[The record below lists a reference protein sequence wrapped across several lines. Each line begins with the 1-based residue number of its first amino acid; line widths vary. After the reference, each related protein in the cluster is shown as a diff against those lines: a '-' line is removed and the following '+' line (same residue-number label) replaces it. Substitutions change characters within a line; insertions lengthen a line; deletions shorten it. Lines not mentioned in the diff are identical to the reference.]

1 MTVTIK
7 EVTNRRLLR
16 KFVNFPFKLYRDSA
30 YWVPTA
36 LRSDEMNTLRR
47 DKNPAFAFCKAK
59 YWLAYKNG
67 KIAGRIAG
75 IINPRYQ
82 ERWGNAYARFGWID
96 FIDDAQVSQSLLNKV
111 EEWAQEQG
119 MQGVHG
125 PLGFTDMDPEAMLV
139 DGFEELGTMI
149 GLYNYPYYRLHM
161 ENAGYVK
168 DTDWVEFEIKVPT
181 GGVEKIKKL
190 AEIVEERYHLHYL
203 EAQNKKELLQYAHQ
217 LFDLLEEAYQHLY
230 GVTPLSREQI
240 DAYISQY
247 LGFISLEFVP
257 IVLDETNK
265 MVAFGIAMPS
275 LSQALR
281 KSRGR
286 LLPLGIVY
294 LLSALRKN
302 NKGDLYLIAIR
313 KDFQG
318 KGVNSMLMTRLL
330 DVFARMGITSV
341 ESNPELEDNIN
352 VQAQWKHFEYRQHKR
367 RRVFIKRLENLDSK
381 K

>member
-1 MTVTIK
+1 MTITIK

-16 KFVNFPFKLYRDSA
+16 EFVNFPFKLYRDNP
-30 YWVPTA
+30 YWVPT
-36 LRSDEMNTLRR
+36 LRSDDLNTLRK
-47 DKNPAFAFCKAK
+47 DKNPAFAFCQAK
-59 YWLAYKNG
+59 YWLAYKDG

-96 FIDDAQVSQSLLNKV
+96 FINDDQVSQSLLSKV

-119 MQGVHG
+119 MQAVHG

-139 DGFEELGTMI
+139 EGFDEMGTLI
-149 GLYNYPYYRLHM
+149 GIYNYPYYQTHL
-161 ENAGYVK
+161 EKAGYVK
-168 DTDWVEFEIKVPT
+168 DTDWVEFEIKVPA

-203 EAQNKKELLQYAHQ
+203 NAKNKKELLQYAQQ
-217 LFDLLEEAYQHLY
+217 LFELLEEAYQDLY
-230 GVTPLSREQI
+230 GVTPLSQEQI
-240 DAYISQY
+240 NTYIDQY
-247 LGFISLEFVP
+247 LGLLSPEFIP
-257 IVLDETNK
+257 IVLDESNK

-286 LLPLGIVY
+286 LFPFGFLH
-294 LLSALRKN
+294 LLHALHKN
-302 NKGDLYLIAIR
+302 NKGDLCLIAIR

-318 KGVNSMLMTRLL
+318 KGINSMLMTSLL
-330 DVFARMGITSV
+330 DVFAKMGITSV
-341 ESNPELEDNIN
+341 ESNPELEDNIH
-352 VQAQWKHFEYRQHKR
+352 VQAQWKHFETRQHKR
-367 RRVFIKRLENLDSK
+367 RRVFIKTLEK
-381 K
+381 QQVP

>member
-1 MTVTIK
+1 MTITIK

-16 KFVNFPFKLYRDSA
+16 EFVNFPFKLYRDNP
-30 YWVPTA
+30 YWVPT
-36 LRSDEMNTLRR
+36 LRSDELNTLRK
-47 DKNPAFAFCKAK
+47 DKNPAFAFCQAK
-59 YWLAYKNG
+59 YWLAYKDG

-96 FIDDAQVSQSLLNKV
+96 FINDDQVSQSLLSKV

-119 MQGVHG
+119 MQAVHG

-139 DGFEELGTMI
+139 EGFDEMGTLI
-149 GLYNYPYYRLHM
+149 GIYNYPYYQTHL
-161 ENAGYVK
+161 EKAGYVK
-168 DTDWVEFEIKVPT
+168 DTDWVEFEIKVPA

-203 EAQNKKELLQYAHQ
+203 NAKNKKELLQYAQQ
-217 LFDLLEEAYQHLY
+217 LFELLEEAYQDLY
-230 GVTPLSREQI
+230 GVTPLSQEQI
-240 DAYISQY
+240 NTYIDQY
-247 LGFISLEFVP
+247 LGLLSPEFIP
-257 IVLDETNK
+257 IVLDESNK

-286 LLPLGIVY
+286 LFPFGFLH
-294 LLSALRKN
+294 LLHALHKN

-318 KGVNSMLMTRLL
+318 KGINSMLMTSLL
-330 DVFARMGITSV
+330 DVFAKMGITSV
-341 ESNPELEDNIN
+341 ESNPELEDNIH
-352 VQAQWKHFEYRQHKR
+352 VQAQWKHFETRQHKR
-367 RRVFIKRLENLDSK
+367 RRVFIKTLEK
-381 K
+381 QQVP

>member
-1 MTVTIK
+1 MTITIK

-16 KFVNFPFKLYRDSA
+16 EFVNFPFKLYRDNP
-30 YWVPTA
+30 YWVPT
-36 LRSDEMNTLRR
+36 LRSDELNTLRK
-47 DKNPAFAFCKAK
+47 DKNPAFAFCQAK
-59 YWLAYKNG
+59 YWLAYKDG

-96 FIDDAQVSQSLLNKV
+96 FINDDQVSQSLLSKV

-119 MQGVHG
+119 MQAVHG

-139 DGFEELGTMI
+139 EGFDEMGTLI
-149 GLYNYPYYRLHM
+149 GIYNYPYYQTHL
-161 ENAGYVK
+161 EKAGYVK
-168 DTDWVEFEIKVPT
+168 DTDWVEFEIKVPA

-203 EAQNKKELLQYAHQ
+203 NAKNKKELLQYAQQ
-217 LFDLLEEAYQHLY
+217 LFELLEEAYQDLY
-230 GVTPLSREQI
+230 GVTPLSQEQI
-240 DAYISQY
+240 NTYIDQY
-247 LGFISLEFVP
+247 LGLLSPEFIP
-257 IVLDETNK
+257 IVLDESNK

-286 LLPLGIVY
+286 LFPFGFLH
-294 LLSALRKN
+294 LLHALHKN
-302 NKGDLYLIAIR
+302 NKGDLCLIAIR

-318 KGVNSMLMTRLL
+318 KGINSMLMTSLL
-330 DVFARMGITSV
+330 DVFAKMGITSV
-341 ESNPELEDNIN
+341 ESNPELEDNIH
-352 VQAQWKHFEYRQHKR
+352 VQAQWKHFETRQHKR
-367 RRVFIKRLENLDSK
+367 RRVFIKTLEK
-381 K
+381 QQVP

>member
-1 MTVTIK
+1 MTITIK

-16 KFVNFPFKLYRDSA
+16 KFVNFPFKLYEGNPN
-30 YWVPTA
+30 WIPT
-36 LRSDEMNTLRR
+36 LRSDEMNTLRK
-47 DKNPAFAFCKAK
+47 DKNPAFAFCKAS
-59 YWLAYKNG
+59 YWLAYKDG

-96 FIDDAQVSQSLLNKV
+96 FIDDDHVSHALLAKV

-119 MQGVHG
+119 MQAVHG

-139 DGFEELGTMI
+139 EGFDEMGTLI
-149 GLYNYPYYRLHM
+149 GIYNYPYYRTHM

-168 DTDWVEFEIKVPT
+168 DTDWVEFEIKVPA
-181 GGVEKIKKL
+181 GGVEKIRKL

-203 EAQNKKELLQYAHQ
+203 DAKNKKELLRYAKQ
-217 LFDLLEEAYQHLY
+217 LFDLLDETYQHLY
-230 GVTPLSREQI
+230 GVTPLSQEQI
-240 DAYISQY
+240 NAYITQY
-247 LGFISLEFVP
+247 LGFLSPEFVP
-257 IVLDETNK
+257 IILDETDK

-281 KSRGR
+281 KSKGR
-286 LLPLGIVY
+286 LFPLGFIY
-294 LLSALRKN
+294 LLRALRKN
-302 NKGDLYLIAIR
+302 DKGDLCLIAVR

-341 ESNPELEDNIN
+341 ESNPELQDNIN

-367 RRVFIKRLENLDSK
+367 RRVFIKNIKEQKAS
-381 K
+381 

>member
-1 MTVTIK
+1 MTITIK

-16 KFVNFPFKLYRDSA
+16 KFVNFPFKLYKGNSN
-30 YWVPTA
+30 WIPT
-36 LRSDEMNTLRR
+36 LRSDEMNTLRK
-47 DKNPAFAFCKAK
+47 DKNPAFAFCRAK
-59 YWLAYKNG
+59 YWLAYKDG

-96 FIDDAQVSQSLLNKV
+96 FIDDDHVSRALLAKV

-119 MQGVHG
+119 MQAMHG

-139 DGFEELGTMI
+139 EGFDEMGTLI
-149 GLYNYPYYRLHM
+149 GIYNYSYYRTHM
-161 ENAGYVK
+161 EKAGYVK
-168 DTDWVEFEIKVPT
+168 DTDWVEFEIKVPA
-181 GGVEKIKKL
+181 GGVEKIRKL

-203 EAQNKKELLQYAHQ
+203 DAKNKKELLLYARQ
-217 LFDLLEEAYQHLY
+217 LFELLDETYQHLY
-230 GVTPLSREQI
+230 GVTPLSQEQI
-240 DAYISQY
+240 DAYITQY
-247 LGFISLEFVP
+247 LGFLSPEFVP
-257 IVLDETNK
+257 IILDETNK

-275 LSQALR
+275 LSQALQ
-281 KSRGR
+281 KSKGR
-286 LLPLGIVY
+286 FFPFGFLY
-294 LLSALRKN
+294 LLRALRKN
-302 NKGDLYLIAIR
+302 DKGDLCLIAVR

-352 VQAQWKHFEYRQHKR
+352 VQAQWKHFEFRQHKR
-367 RRVFIKRLENLDSK
+367 RRVFIKKLKEQK
-381 K
+381 IT

>member
-1 MTVTIK
+1 MTITIK

-16 KFVNFPFKLYRDSA
+16 KFVNFPFKLYEGNPN
-30 YWVPTA
+30 WIPA
-36 LRSDEMNTLRR
+36 LCSDEINTLRK

-59 YWLAYKNG
+59 YWLAYKDG
-67 KIAGRIAG
+67 RIVGRIAG

-96 FIDDAQVSQSLLNKV
+96 FIDDNQVSQSLLNKV

-119 MQGVHG
+119 MNAVHG

-139 DGFEELGTMI
+139 EGFDEMGTLI
-149 GLYNYPYYRLHM
+149 GIYNYPYYRTHM
-161 ENAGYVK
+161 EKAGYVK
-168 DTDWVEFEIKVPT
+168 DTDWVEFEIKVPA
-181 GGVEKIKKL
+181 GGVEKIRKL

-203 EAQNKKELLQYAHQ
+203 DAKNKKELLRYAKQ
-217 LFDLLEEAYQHLY
+217 LFELLDETYQHLY
-230 GVTPLSREQI
+230 GVTPLSQEQI
-240 DAYISQY
+240 NAYITQY
-247 LGFISLEFVP
+247 LGFLSPEFVP
-257 IVLDETNK
+257 IILDETNK

-281 KSRGR
+281 KSKGR
-286 LLPLGIVY
+286 LFPFGFLY
-294 LLSALRKN
+294 LLRALQKN
-302 NKGDLYLIAIR
+302 DKGDLCLIAVR

-330 DVFARMGITSV
+330 EVFTKMGITSV

-367 RRVFIKRLENLDSK
+367 RRVFIKNIKE
-381 K
+381 

>member
-1 MTVTIK
+1 MTITIK

-16 KFVNFPFKLYRDSA
+16 EFVNFPFKLYRDNP
-30 YWVPTA
+30 YWVPT
-36 LRSDEMNTLRR
+36 LRSDDLNTLRK
-47 DKNPAFAFCKAK
+47 DKNPAFAFCQAK
-59 YWLAYKNG
+59 YWLAYKDG

-96 FIDDAQVSQSLLNKV
+96 FINDDQVSQSLLSKV

-119 MQGVHG
+119 MQAVHG

-139 DGFEELGTMI
+139 EGFDEMGTLI
-149 GLYNYPYYRLHM
+149 GIYNYPYYQTHL
-161 ENAGYVK
+161 EKAGYVK
-168 DTDWVEFEIKVPT
+168 DTDWIEFEIKVPA

-203 EAQNKKELLQYAHQ
+203 NAKNKKELLQYAQQ
-217 LFDLLEEAYQHLY
+217 LFELLEEAYQDLY
-230 GVTPLSREQI
+230 GVTPLSQEQI
-240 DAYISQY
+240 NTYIDQY
-247 LGFISLEFVP
+247 LGLLSPEFIP
-257 IVLDETNK
+257 IVLDESNK

-286 LLPLGIVY
+286 LFPFGFLH
-294 LLSALRKN
+294 LLHALHKN
-302 NKGDLYLIAIR
+302 NKGDLCLIAIR

-318 KGVNSMLMTRLL
+318 KGINSMLMTSLL
-330 DVFARMGITSV
+330 DVFAKMGITSV
-341 ESNPELEDNIN
+341 ESNPELEDNIH
-352 VQAQWKHFEYRQHKR
+352 VQAQWKHFETRQHKR
-367 RRVFIKRLENLDSK
+367 RRVFIKTLEK
-381 K
+381 QQVP

>member
-1 MTVTIK
+1 MTITIK

-16 KFVNFPFKLYRDSA
+16 KFVNFPFKLYKGNSN
-30 YWVPTA
+30 WIPT
-36 LRSDEMNTLRR
+36 LRSDEMNTLRK
-47 DKNPAFAFCKAK
+47 DKNPAFAFCRAK
-59 YWLAYKNG
+59 YWLAYKDG

-96 FIDDAQVSQSLLNKV
+96 FIDDDHVSRALLAKV

-119 MQGVHG
+119 MQAMHG

-139 DGFEELGTMI
+139 EGFDEMGTLI
-149 GLYNYPYYRLHM
+149 GIYNYSYYRTHM
-161 ENAGYVK
+161 EKAGYVK
-168 DTDWVEFEIKVPT
+168 DTDWVEFEIKVPA
-181 GGVEKIKKL
+181 GGVEKIRKL

-203 EAQNKKELLQYAHQ
+203 DAKNKKELLLYARQ
-217 LFDLLEEAYQHLY
+217 LFELLDETYQHLY
-230 GVTPLSREQI
+230 GVTPLSQEQI
-240 DAYISQY
+240 DAYITQY
-247 LGFISLEFVP
+247 LGFLSPEFVP
-257 IVLDETNK
+257 IILDETNK

-275 LSQALR
+275 LSRALQ
-281 KSRGR
+281 KSKGR
-286 LLPLGIVY
+286 FFPLGFLY
-294 LLSALRKN
+294 LLRALRKN
-302 NKGDLYLIAIR
+302 DKGDLCLIAVR

-352 VQAQWKHFEYRQHKR
+352 VQAQWKHFEFRQHKR
-367 RRVFIKRLENLDSK
+367 RRVFIKKLKEQK
-381 K
+381 IT

>member
-1 MTVTIK
+1 MTITIK

-16 KFVNFPFKLYRDSA
+16 EFVNFPFKLYRDNP
-30 YWVPTA
+30 YWVPK
-36 LRSDEMNTLRR
+36 LRSDELNTLRK
-47 DKNPAFAFCKAK
+47 DKNPAFAFCQAK
-59 YWLAYKNG
+59 YWLAYKDG

-96 FIDDAQVSQSLLNKV
+96 FINDDQVSQSLLSKV

-119 MQGVHG
+119 MQAVHG

-139 DGFEELGTMI
+139 EGFDEMGTLI
-149 GLYNYPYYRLHM
+149 GIYNYPYYQTHL
-161 ENAGYVK
+161 EKAGYVK
-168 DTDWVEFEIKVPT
+168 DTDWVEFEIKVPA

-203 EAQNKKELLQYAHQ
+203 NAKNKKELLQYAQQ
-217 LFDLLEEAYQHLY
+217 LFELLEEAYQDLY
-230 GVTPLSREQI
+230 GVTPLSQEQI
-240 DAYISQY
+240 NTYIDQY
-247 LGFISLEFVP
+247 LGLLSPEFIP
-257 IVLDETNK
+257 IVLDESNK

-286 LLPLGIVY
+286 LFPFGFLH
-294 LLSALRKN
+294 LLHALHKN
-302 NKGDLYLIAIR
+302 NKGDLCLIAIR

-318 KGVNSMLMTRLL
+318 KGINSMLMTSLL
-330 DVFARMGITSV
+330 DVFAKMGITSV
-341 ESNPELEDNIN
+341 ESNPELEDNIH
-352 VQAQWKHFEYRQHKR
+352 VQAQWKHFETRQHKR
-367 RRVFIKRLENLDSK
+367 RRVFIKTLEK
-381 K
+381 QQVP

>member
-1 MTVTIK
+1 MTITIK

-16 KFVNFPFKLYRDSA
+16 EFVNFPFKLYRDNPC
-30 YWVPTA
+30 WVPT
-36 LRSDEMNTLRR
+36 LRSDDLNTLRK
-47 DKNPAFAFCKAK
+47 DKNPAFAFCQAK
-59 YWLAYKNG
+59 YWLAYKDG

-96 FIDDAQVSQSLLNKV
+96 FINDDQVSQSLLSKV

-119 MQGVHG
+119 MQAVHG

-139 DGFEELGTMI
+139 EGFDEMGTLI
-149 GLYNYPYYRLHM
+149 GIYNYPYYQTHL
-161 ENAGYVK
+161 EKAGYVK
-168 DTDWVEFEIKVPT
+168 DTDWVEFEIKVPA

-203 EAQNKKELLQYAHQ
+203 NAKNKKELLQYAQQ
-217 LFDLLEEAYQHLY
+217 LFELLEEAYQDLY
-230 GVTPLSREQI
+230 GVTPLSQEQI
-240 DAYISQY
+240 NTYIDQY
-247 LGFISLEFVP
+247 LGLLSPEFIP
-257 IVLDETNK
+257 IVLDESNK

-286 LLPLGIVY
+286 LFPFGFLH
-294 LLSALRKN
+294 LLHALHKN
-302 NKGDLYLIAIR
+302 NKGDLCLIAIR

-318 KGVNSMLMTRLL
+318 KGINSMLMTSLL
-330 DVFARMGITSV
+330 DVFAKMGITSV
-341 ESNPELEDNIN
+341 ESNPELEDNIH
-352 VQAQWKHFEYRQHKR
+352 VQAQWKHFETRQHKR
-367 RRVFIKRLENLDSK
+367 RRVFIKTLEK
-381 K
+381 QQVP

>member
-1 MTVTIK
+1 MTITIK

-16 KFVNFPFKLYRDSA
+16 EFVNFPFKLYRDNP
-30 YWVPTA
+30 YWVPT
-36 LRSDEMNTLRR
+36 LRSDELNTLRK
-47 DKNPAFAFCKAK
+47 DKNPAFAFCQAK
-59 YWLAYKNG
+59 YWLAYKDG

-96 FIDDAQVSQSLLNKV
+96 FINDDQVSQSLLSKV

-119 MQGVHG
+119 MQAVHG

-139 DGFEELGTMI
+139 EGFDEMGTLI
-149 GLYNYPYYRLHM
+149 GIYNYPYYQTHL
-161 ENAGYVK
+161 EKAGYVK
-168 DTDWVEFEIKVPT
+168 DTDWIEFEIKVPA

-203 EAQNKKELLQYAHQ
+203 NAKNKKELLQYAQQ
-217 LFDLLEEAYQHLY
+217 LFELLEEAYQDLY
-230 GVTPLSREQI
+230 GVTPLSQEQI
-240 DAYISQY
+240 NTYIDQY
-247 LGFISLEFVP
+247 LGLLSPEFIP
-257 IVLDETNK
+257 IVLDESNK

-286 LLPLGIVY
+286 LFPFGFLH
-294 LLSALRKN
+294 LLHALHKN
-302 NKGDLYLIAIR
+302 NKGDLCLIAIR

-318 KGVNSMLMTRLL
+318 KGINSMLMTSLL
-330 DVFARMGITSV
+330 DVFAKMGITSV
-341 ESNPELEDNIN
+341 ESNPELEDNIH
-352 VQAQWKHFEYRQHKR
+352 VQAQWKHFETRQHKR
-367 RRVFIKRLENLDSK
+367 RRVFIKTLEK
-381 K
+381 QQVP

>member
-1 MTVTIK
+1 MTITIK

-16 KFVNFPFKLYRDSA
+16 EFVNFPFKLYRDNP
-30 YWVPTA
+30 YWVPT
-36 LRSDEMNTLRR
+36 LRSDDLNTLRK
-47 DKNPAFAFCKAK
+47 DKNPAFAFCQAK
-59 YWLAYKNG
+59 YWLAYKDG

-96 FIDDAQVSQSLLNKV
+96 FINDDQVSQSLLSKV

-119 MQGVHG
+119 MQAVHG

-139 DGFEELGTMI
+139 EGFDEMGTLI
-149 GLYNYPYYRLHM
+149 GIYNYPYYQTHL
-161 ENAGYVK
+161 EKAGYVK
-168 DTDWVEFEIKVPT
+168 DTDWIEFEIKVPA

-203 EAQNKKELLQYAHQ
+203 NAKNKKELLQYAQQ
-217 LFDLLEEAYQHLY
+217 LFELLEEAYQDLY
-230 GVTPLSREQI
+230 GVTPLSQEQI
-240 DAYISQY
+240 NTYIDQY
-247 LGFISLEFVP
+247 LGLLSPEFIP
-257 IVLDETNK
+257 IVLDESNK

-286 LLPLGIVY
+286 LFPFGFLH
-294 LLSALRKN
+294 LLHALHKN
-302 NKGDLYLIAIR
+302 NKGDLCLIAIR

-318 KGVNSMLMTRLL
+318 KGINSMLMTSLL
-330 DVFARMGITSV
+330 DVFAKMGITSV
-341 ESNPELEDNIN
+341 ESNPELEDNIH
-352 VQAQWKHFEYRQHKR
+352 VQAQWKHFETRQHKR
-367 RRVFIKRLENLDSK
+367 RRVFIKTLEEQKVS
-381 K
+381 

>member
-1 MTVTIK
+1 MTITIK

-16 KFVNFPFKLYRDSA
+16 EFVNFPFKLYRDNP
-30 YWVPTA
+30 YWVPT
-36 LRSDEMNTLRR
+36 LRSDDLNTLRK
-47 DKNPAFAFCKAK
+47 DKNPAFAFCQAK
-59 YWLAYKNG
+59 YWLAYKDG

-96 FIDDAQVSQSLLNKV
+96 FINDDQVSQSLLSKV

-119 MQGVHG
+119 MQAVHG

-139 DGFEELGTMI
+139 KGFDEMGTLI
-149 GLYNYPYYRLHM
+149 GIYNYPYYQTHL
-161 ENAGYVK
+161 EKAGYVK
-168 DTDWVEFEIKVPT
+168 DTDWIEFEIKVPA

-203 EAQNKKELLQYAHQ
+203 NAKNKKELLQYAQQ
-217 LFDLLEEAYQHLY
+217 LFELLEEAYQDLY
-230 GVTPLSREQI
+230 GVTPLSQEQI
-240 DAYISQY
+240 NTYIDQY
-247 LGFISLEFVP
+247 LGLLSPEFIP
-257 IVLDETNK
+257 IVLDESNK

-286 LLPLGIVY
+286 LFPFGFLH
-294 LLSALRKN
+294 LLHALHKN
-302 NKGDLYLIAIR
+302 NKGDLCLIAIR

-318 KGVNSMLMTRLL
+318 KGINSMLMTSLL
-330 DVFARMGITSV
+330 DVFAKMGITSV
-341 ESNPELEDNIN
+341 ESNPELEDNIH
-352 VQAQWKHFEYRQHKR
+352 VQAQWKHFETRQHKR
-367 RRVFIKRLENLDSK
+367 RRVFIKTLEK
-381 K
+381 QQVP

>member
-1 MTVTIK
+1 MTITIK

-16 KFVNFPFKLYRDSA
+16 KFVNFPFKLYKGNPN
-30 YWVPTA
+30 WIPT
-36 LRSDEMNTLRR
+36 LRSDEMNTLRK
-47 DKNPAFAFCKAK
+47 DKNPAFAFCRAK
-59 YWLAYKNG
+59 YWLAYKDG
-67 KIAGRIAG
+67 KIAGRIAS

-96 FIDDAQVSQSLLNKV
+96 FIDDDQVSRALLAKV

-119 MQGVHG
+119 MQAVHG

-139 DGFEELGTMI
+139 EGFDEMGTLI
-149 GLYNYPYYRLHM
+149 GIYNYSYYRTHM
-161 ENAGYVK
+161 EKAGYVK
-168 DTDWVEFEIKVPT
+168 DTDWVEFEIKVPA
-181 GGVEKIKKL
+181 GGVEKIRKL

-203 EAQNKKELLQYAHQ
+203 DAKNKKELLQYAQQ
-217 LFDLLEEAYQHLY
+217 LFELLDETYQHLY
-230 GVTPLSREQI
+230 GVTPLSQEQI
-240 DAYISQY
+240 DAYITQY
-247 LGFISLEFVP
+247 LGFLSPEFVP
-257 IVLDETNK
+257 IILDEANK

-275 LSQALR
+275 LSQALQ
-281 KSRGR
+281 KSKGR
-286 LLPLGIVY
+286 FFPLGFLY
-294 LLSALRKN
+294 LLRALRKN
-302 NKGDLYLIAIR
+302 DKGDLCLIAVR

-367 RRVFIKRLENLDSK
+367 RRVFIKKLK
-381 K
+381 KQKIT

>member
-1 MTVTIK
+1 MTITIK

-16 KFVNFPFKLYRDSA
+16 EFVNFPFKLYRDNP
-30 YWVPTA
+30 YWVPT
-36 LRSDEMNTLRR
+36 LRSDDLNTLRK
-47 DKNPAFAFCKAK
+47 DKNPAFAFCQAK
-59 YWLAYKNG
+59 YWLAYKDG

-96 FIDDAQVSQSLLNKV
+96 FINDDQVSQSLLSKV

-119 MQGVHG
+119 MQAVHG

-139 DGFEELGTMI
+139 EGFDEMGTLI
-149 GLYNYPYYRLHM
+149 GIYNYPYYQTHL
-161 ENAGYVK
+161 EKTGYVK
-168 DTDWVEFEIKVPT
+168 DTDWIEFEIKVPA

-203 EAQNKKELLQYAHQ
+203 NAKNKKELLQYAQQ
-217 LFDLLEEAYQHLY
+217 LFELLEEAYQDLY
-230 GVTPLSREQI
+230 GVTPLSQEQI
-240 DAYISQY
+240 NTYIDQY
-247 LGFISLEFVP
+247 LGLLSPEFIP
-257 IVLDETNK
+257 IVLDESNK

-286 LLPLGIVY
+286 LFPFGFLH
-294 LLSALRKN
+294 LLHALHKN
-302 NKGDLYLIAIR
+302 NKGDLCLIAIR

-318 KGVNSMLMTRLL
+318 KGINSMLMTSLL
-330 DVFARMGITSV
+330 DVFAKMGITSV
-341 ESNPELEDNIN
+341 ESNPELEDNIH
-352 VQAQWKHFEYRQHKR
+352 VQAQWKHFETRQHKR
-367 RRVFIKRLENLDSK
+367 RRVFIKTLEK
-381 K
+381 QQVP

>member
-1 MTVTIK
+1 MTITIK

-16 KFVNFPFKLYRDSA
+16 KFVNFPFKLYKGNPN
-30 YWVPTA
+30 WIPT
-36 LRSDEMNTLRR
+36 LRSDAMNTLRK
-47 DKNPAFAFCKAK
+47 DKNPAFAFCRAK
-59 YWLAYKNG
+59 YWLAYKDG

-96 FIDDAQVSQSLLNKV
+96 FIDDDQISRALLAKV

-119 MQGVHG
+119 MQAVHG

-139 DGFEELGTMI
+139 EGFDEMGTLI
-149 GLYNYPYYRLHM
+149 GIYNYSYYRTHM

-168 DTDWVEFEIKVPT
+168 DTDWVEFEIKVPA
-181 GGVEKIKKL
+181 GGVEKIRKL

-203 EAQNKKELLQYAHQ
+203 DAKNKKELLLYARQ
-217 LFDLLEEAYQHLY
+217 LFELLDETYQHLY
-230 GVTPLSREQI
+230 GVTPLSQEQI
-240 DAYISQY
+240 DAYITQY
-247 LGFISLEFVP
+247 LGFLSPEFVP
-257 IVLDETNK
+257 IILDETNK

-281 KSRGR
+281 KSKGR
-286 LLPLGIVY
+286 LFPLGFLY
-294 LLSALRKN
+294 LLHALRKN
-302 NKGDLYLIAIR
+302 DKGDLCLIAVR

-330 DVFARMGITSV
+330 DVFTRMGITSV

-352 VQAQWKHFEYRQHKR
+352 VQAQWKHFEFRQHKR
-367 RRVFIKRLENLDSK
+367 RRVFIKNMK
-381 K
+381 N